1 MEKSII
7 NGPDTC
13 EVYRFLR
20 YNTEALYDP
29 ENDIV
34 QEVPWNFTKFL
45 IDGSTGQVVTFN
57 VPRISPLQLRGD
69 IEALLKKNGNEG
81 PYQAPIIDFGGKTL
95 TQEEKDSKS
104 VCDIKKKNRDPIKE
118 EDLMTAAA
126 LSNRV

>member
-81 PYQAPIIDFGGKTL
+81 PYLAPIIDFGGKTL